1 MASRGSSGSGAAI
14 GGGGGGGGRGGRRQQ
29 PRIASGARA
38 APYARPES
46 SGMASRDAW
55 KGDEARARQDAAKQ
69 WPPNQIS
76 ILGRSGPTWVVVSN
90 LLKGTSADDI
100 AETFRAFGEIEDIVP
115 RPAPSENHPSVAY
128 EVAFTKRAAADE
140 AIHKLDKALADGRLL
155 SVSLRPR
162 AEGAI
167 DFDRP
172 RTNPA
177 AATTAA
183 AAVPAPAAQRKPDL
197 FAQQPPRGP
206 RAQQQQQ
213 QPSLNTGKEL
223 FGKEL
228 FAGNGSRNGHGA
240 PSSNARRLAAAQQ
253 GARVGTAVGKSGPRK
268 APAGTAPSLQSRLMT
283 AQELQAL
290 QKRQAKAAAAA
301 SSSKGGAKAKA
312 ENPLAKRI
320 GGLPLAM
327 RLSEG
332 APKSDQHGT
341 SSAAAAAAK
350 KRKRPVKKTKKTAM
364 DLD

>member
-1 MASRGSSGSGAAI
+1 M
-14 GGGGGGGGRGGRRQQ
+14 
-29 PRIASGARA
+29 
-38 APYARPES
+38 
-46 SGMASRDAW
+46 
-55 KGDEARARQDAAKQ
+55 
-69 WPPNQIS
+69 
-76 ILGRSGPTWVVVSN
+76 
-90 LLKGTSADDI
+90 
-100 AETFRAFGEIEDIVP
+100 
-115 RPAPSENHPSVAY
+115 AY

-172 RTNPA
+172 RTNAA
-177 AATTAA
+177 AATTATA
-183 AAVPAPAAQRKPDL
+183 AAAAPAPAAQRKPDL
-197 FAQQPPRGP
+197 FAQPPPRGP
-206 RAQQQQQ
+206 RAQQQQQQ

-301 SSSKGGAKAKA
+301 ASSSKGGAKTKA

-332 APKSDQHGT
+332 APKSDQQ
-341 SSAAAAAAK
+341 
-350 KRKRPVKKTKKTAM
+350 
-364 DLD
+364 